1 MKEELL
7 KIIEKMDED
16 TLRLLLLT
24 ALELQKYTE
33 KE

>member
-1 MKEELL
+1 MKEELV
-7 KIIEKMDED
+7 KIIDELDED

-24 ALELQKYTE
+24 ALELRKHTE

>member
-1 MKEELL
+1 MKEELV
-7 KIIEKMDED
+7 KIIDELDED
-16 TLRLLLLT
+16 TLHLLLLT

>member
-7 KIIEKMDED
+7 KIIEKMGED

>member
-16 TLRLLLLT
+16 NLRLLLLT